1 VLESY
6 GYKTKVFEFISG
18 DHTSK
23 NIMITAVKDEYSED
37 KYLQKV
43 VEIEKMKSQFG
54 LSDFYLDKIMT
65 KIK

>member
-1 VLESY
+1 
-6 GYKTKVFEFISG
+6 
-18 DHTSK
+18 
-23 NIMITAVKDEYSED
+23 MITAVKDEYSED
-37 KYLQKV
+37 KYMQKV